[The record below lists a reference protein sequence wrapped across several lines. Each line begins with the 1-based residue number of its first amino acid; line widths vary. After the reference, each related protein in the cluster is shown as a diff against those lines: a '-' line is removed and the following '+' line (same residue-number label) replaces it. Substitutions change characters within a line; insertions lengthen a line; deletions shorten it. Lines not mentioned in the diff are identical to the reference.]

1 METVA
6 AVENRSG
13 LLTKTIQKV
22 SAALEAPYVQLGSTL
37 PQQKVCNIDET
48 SHPENGQTLW
58 NWVFRAPTFT
68 LFTIETSRGA
78 EVLEKALGEECEAV
92 LGHDYYS
99 AYRAYMKRAPVT
111 VQFCLAHLI
120 REARFLAQSSD
131 AVIANYGQR
140 VLEGLKKIFRLIHRR
155 DQLKP
160 ENFQRKLEQE
170 RDAFL
175 TMARRTRA
183 GGEAAT
189 LAQRFRTHGRQY
201 FTFITDP
208 DIEPTNNVAERA
220 LRFCVIDRR
229 LTQGTR
235 SLLGRQWCERVW
247 TTIATCT
254 QQGRSAFQFIAQAV
268 KAHFTG
274 MPAPSLLTK
283 T

>member
-1 METVA
+1 
-6 AVENRSG
+6 
-13 LLTKTIQKV
+13 
-22 SAALEAPYVQLGSTL
+22 
-37 PQQKVCNIDET
+37 
-48 SHPENGQTLW
+48 
-58 NWVFRAPTFT
+58 
-68 LFTIETSRGA
+68 
-78 EVLEKALGEECEAV
+78 
-92 LGHDYYS
+92 
-99 AYRAYMKRAPVT
+99 
-111 VQFCLAHLI
+111 
-120 REARFLAQSSD
+120 
-131 AVIANYGQR
+131 
-140 VLEGLKKIFRLIHRR
+140 
-155 DQLKP
+155 
-160 ENFQRKLEQE
+160 
-170 RDAFL
+170 
-175 TMARRTRA
+175 MARRTRA

-235 SLLGRQWCERVW
+235 SLHGKQWCERVW

-254 QQGRSAFQFIAQAV
+254 QQGRSAFQFIAQVV